1 MKQYILLFVACI
13 SFSGLQAQH
22 NPTLTY
28 NIVMD
33 SISKNNPLPTFIVGG
48 LTKNGFFYEYHHGNK
63 LWEGKEP
70 ITDNHIFRIYSMTKA
85 ITSVA
90 AMQLVEKGKI
100 TLDEPLDNLMP
111 EMAEIPILTKEG
123 KLVKATKSITLRH
136 LLTHTAGFAYPFT
149 HNRLNHFVK
158 PADWKYQDLP
168 RVFESG
174 EKWQYG
180 TNIDWVGKIVEK
192 ISGQTLEVYFKENI
206 TGPLGMARTF
216 FSVPDE
222 LVSEITS
229 FGQLKGDQFVLD
241 KEWQY
246 KDLKTT
252 KYEGGGGLF
261 STFHDYGQF
270 IQCIL
275 NDGTLKGKQVLKKS
289 TLDLMF
295 TNNIGEIVTVFEDP
309 SPDYSFLANPTA
321 KNVGVNKFGLGWAV
335 DQTGR
340 KGIREPGTVYWSG
353 IANTFFSIDR
363 KNGKAVLFFS
373 NTLPWSNIHTESAYM
388 KSESILYGTK

>member
-1 MKQYILLFVACI
+1 MKQYILLFILC
-13 SFSGLQAQH
+13 FSLLSLQAQQSTKAS
-22 NPTLTY
+22 NDK
-28 NIVMD
+28 VMD

-48 LTKNGFFYEYHHGNK
+48 LNKNGIFYEYHHGNK

-85 ITSVA
+85 IASVA
-90 AMQLVEKGKI
+90 AMQLVESGKI

-111 EMAEIPILTKEG
+111 EMAEIPILNKEG
-123 KLVKATKSITLRH
+123 KLVKATKSITLRQ
-136 LLTHTAGFAYPFT
+136 LLTHTAGFAYPFV
-149 HNRLNHFVK
+149 HNRLNHFEK
-158 PADWKYQDLP
+158 PADWEYQDLP
-168 RVFESG
+168 RVFEAG
-174 EKWQYG
+174 DKWQYG
-180 TNIDWVGKIVEK
+180 TNIDWVGKIIEK
-192 ISGQTLEVYFKENI
+192 VSGQNLEVYFKENI
-206 TGPLGMARTF
+206 TGPLGMTRTF
-216 FSVPDE
+216 FSVPDD

-229 FGQLKGDQFVLD
+229 FGQLKDNQFVLD

-252 KYEGGGGLF
+252 KYEAGGGLF

-270 IQCIL
+270 ITCLL
-275 NDGTLKGKQVLKKS
+275 NDGTLKGKQILKTS

-295 TNNIGEIVTVFEDP
+295 TNNIGEIVTVSEDP
-309 SPDYSFLANPTA
+309 SPDYAFLANPNS
-321 KNVGVNKFGLGWAV
+321 KNVGANKFGLGWAV

-363 KNGKAVLFFS
+363 KKGKAVLFFS
-373 NTLPWSNIHTESAYM
+373 NTLPWSNIHAESAYM
-388 KSESILYGTK
+388 KTESILYETK